1 MRTEQAF
8 PISTP
13 TVLSEIVEHLP
24 SQLTGLNGDAYTSV
38 CHYPGLNVTE
48 TSCFVTRSADSSASV
63 LTLSFVPGSRED
75 WLAALQQVKSVT
87 VDNVE
92 YDLLG
97 AKREETIGEMKSS
110 KWVAY
115 AVHATILRFW
125 ELTKV

>member
-1 MRTEQAF
+1 MCTEQAF